1 MKMRMEQFA
10 LGLYVYL
17 ICLSHMLKKF
27 FNLVTS
33 LYIPGLTF

>member
-1 MKMRMEQFA
+1 MKMRVVQFA
-10 LGLYVYL
+10 LSLYVYL
-17 ICLSHMLKKF
+17 VRLRHMLKKF